1 MKTYV
6 FIDIDTQIDFIHDL
20 GNLAVPGAGAL
31 RDNLKAL
38 TDFALANKI
47 KIVASTDA
55 HPPDDSEFEI
65 FPSHCVVGTDGQL
78 KIEETTVENNSVI
91 KNEAEAADLVGH
103 VSGYDQVLLEKQTF
117 DVFTNLHAEAVID
130 SLQAEEYVVYG
141 VATDYCVKAAVLGLL
156 ERGCEVTV
164 VEDAIAPVEE
174 QTGEE
179 SLTLMREEGAIFKS
193 TVEIIGS

>member
-1 MKTYV
+1 MKPYV
-6 FIDIDTQIDFIHDL
+6 FVDIDTQIDFIHDL
-20 GNLAVPGAGAL
+20 GNLAVPGADDL

-38 TDFALANKI
+38 TDFALVNKI
-47 KIVASTDA
+47 KIIASMDA

-65 FPSHCVVGTDGQL
+65 FPPHCVVGTEGQQ

-91 KNEAEAADLVGH
+91 TNEAEAVDLVDS
-103 VSGYDQVLLEKQTF
+103 VSDFDQILLEKQAF
-117 DVFTNLHAEAVID
+117 DVFTNRHAEAVID

-141 VATDYCVKAAVLGLL
+141 VATDYCVRAAVLGLL
-156 ERGCEVTV
+156 ERGCRVTV

-179 SLTLMREEGAIFKS
+179 SLKLMRGEGAVFKS
-193 TVEIIGS
+193 TVDIIGS

>member
-1 MKTYV
+1 MKPYV
-6 FIDIDTQIDFIHDL
+6 FVDIDTQIDFIHGL
-20 GNLAVPGAGAL
+20 GNLAVPGADGL

-38 TDFALANKI
+38 TDFALVNKI
-47 KIVASTDA
+47 KIIASMDA
-55 HPPDDSEFEI
+55 HSPDDSEFEI
-65 FPSHCVVGTDGQL
+65 FLPHCVVGTEGQQ

-91 KNEAEAADLVGH
+91 TNEAEAVDLVDS
-103 VSGYDQVLLEKQTF
+103 VSDFDQILLEKQAF
-117 DVFTNLHAEAVID
+117 DVFTNRHAEAVID

-156 ERGCEVTV
+156 ERGCKVTV

>member
-1 MKTYV
+1 MNPQV
-6 FIDIDTQIDFIHDL
+6 FVDIDTQIDFIHNL
-20 GNLAVPGAGAL
+20 GNLAVPGAEEL

-38 TDFALANKI
+38 TDFALTNKI
-47 KIVASTDA
+47 KIISSADA

-65 FPSHCVVGTDGQL
+65 FPPHCVVGTEGQQ
-78 KIEETTVENNSVI
+78 KIEEITVENTSVI
-91 KNEAEAADLVGH
+91 KNEAEAADLVGQI
-103 VSGYDQVLLEKQTF
+103 SDFDQILLEKQNF
-117 DVFTNLHAEAVID
+117 DVFTNLHTEVVID
-130 SLQAEEYVVYG
+130 SLEAEEYVVYG

-156 ERGCEVTV
+156 ERGCKVTV
-164 VEDAIAPVEE
+164 GEDAIAPVEE

>member
-1 MKTYV
+1 MKPYV
-6 FIDIDTQIDFIHDL
+6 FVDIDTQIDFIHDL
-20 GNLAVPGAGAL
+20 GNLAVPGADGL

-38 TDFALANKI
+38 TDFALVNKI
-47 KIVASTDA
+47 KIIASMDA

-65 FPSHCVVGTDGQL
+65 FPPHCVVGTEGQQ

-91 KNEAEAADLVGH
+91 TNEAEAVDLVDS
-103 VSGYDQVLLEKQTF
+103 VLDFDQILLEKQAF
-117 DVFTNLHAEAVID
+117 DVFTNRHAEAVID

-141 VATDYCVKAAVLGLL
+141 VATDYCVSAAVLGLL
-156 ERGCEVTV
+156 ERGCRVTV

-179 SLTLMREEGAIFKS
+179 SLKLMRGEGAVFKS
-193 TVEIIGS
+193 TVDIIGS